1 MFPNSFFCFVISFLN
16 QWDFSRDLGLFLPS
30 LYVQPR
36 VTVLIACT
44 DCPAGK
50 WLSSTIHRRKD
61 KTARQELNLR
71 SCFLILTDRN
81 YFFSYLVVFIKT
93 IISLCSVKWWIFT
106 SLLCS
111 LVNFL
116 HISHLLRW
124 ITVDCIL
131 MDLHQSHLRPRRI
144 EEEDYKHSLSSIRP
158 GSD

>member
-1 MFPNSFFCFVISFLN
+1 MRFQSRFRAFSPFAICAAQGNSAYCVH
-16 QWDFSRDLGLFLPS
+16 WLPS
-30 LYVQPR
+30 WEVIVKYYPS
-36 VTVLIACT
+36 
-44 DCPAGK
+44 P
-50 WLSSTIHRRKD
+50 KD

-144 EEEDYKHSLSSIRP
+144 EEKDYKHSLSSIRP

>member
-50 WLSSTIHRRKD
+50 WLSSTIHLRKD

-111 LVNFL
+111 F
-116 HISHLLRW
+116 SKFPARS
-124 ITVDCIL
+124 TFA
-131 MDLHQSHLRPRRI
+131 
-144 EEEDYKHSLSSIRP
+144 SLNNCWLYSYGLTSKSSASETHWR
-158 GSD
+158 GRL